1 MPTLQEIQD
10 LRFSALE
17 EAKEEWAGSSHRF
30 GGYQDR
36 VESHMRRPL
45 KSDWSGE
52 AADAAQKRL
61 DRLGQNFQ
69 FGSQECA
76 LIETTIDGFVTEMKE
91 QQKRLRKLLDEAP
104 ARGFK
109 VLPSGEVLYKDEGSI
124 PTGDPDVGTPDKE
137 VERRDLEGEILGI
150 RRTVE
155 EIDGRYSIAIARLQA
170 DRGLKVD
177 GLESERDASDVSQI
191 AGTAVGLHTAPPKG
205 TDPKKVND
213 WWKGL
218 SQEERDEQLALNP
231 DVIGNLDGIPSETR
245 DEANRVN
252 IDRLIDA
259 HPPGTPMSEE
269 QAEQQKGFRAIR
281 DRLDRDD
288 GKVPEP
294 LLLGIEEEGHGRAIL
309 SYGNPDTADNVAAYV
324 PGFSTTLE
332 DVGGDDGDRA
342 HGVWESARETDNHH
356 KTASIVWLGYDAPQ
370 SAEVAL
376 ENDGK
381 RGGADFGNFLDGVQ
395 ATHQGDRPHVTAIG
409 HSYGSFA
416 VGQAAQRPGGIPA
429 DDIILVGSPGTG
441 AQKAEDL
448 GVGKGHVWV
457 GAAENDPVT
466 HAPSKNEAIG
476 SRFGLIGG
484 AIGHMMDP
492 HELWFGQDPASDEF
506 GAIRFGVDP
515 SDPVNGIDSHSRYFD
530 HEDGIEG
537 ESLRNMG
544 RIVAGRPEHVSLQA
558 RR

>member
-1 MPTLQEIQD
+1 MPTLREIQD

-17 EAKEEWAGSSHRF
+17 GAKEEWARSAHRL

-36 VESHMRRPL
+36 VDTYMRRPL
-45 KSDWSGE
+45 KSDWSGD
-52 AADAAQKRL
+52 AADTAQKRL

-91 QQKRLRKLLDEAP
+91 QQKQLRKLLDEAS

-124 PTGDPDVGTPDKE
+124 PTGDPDAGTPDEE
-137 VERRDLEGEILGI
+137 VERRDYEESVFRVL
-150 RRTVE
+150 RTVE

-177 GLESERDASDVSQI
+177 GLESQRDASDISQI
-191 AGTAVGLHTAPPKG
+191 AGTALGLNTAPHQG

-213 WWKGL
+213 WWQGL

-245 DEANRVN
+245 DDANRVN
-252 IDRLIDA
+252 LDRLIDA
-259 HPPGTPMSEE
+259 HPPGTPISEE

-294 LLLGIEEEGHGRAIL
+294 LLLGIAAEGQGRAIL
-309 SYGNPDTADNVAAYV
+309 SYGNPDTADNVSAYV
-324 PGFSTTLE
+324 PGFSTTMS
-332 DVGGDDGDRA
+332 DVGGEDGDRA
-342 HGVWESARETDNHH
+342 KSVWDSASHADANH

-370 SAEVAL
+370 DVDAVSHEEKGA
-376 ENDGK
+376 
-381 RGGADFGNFLDGVQ
+381 RGGADFGAFMDGVQ
-395 ATHQGDRPHVTAIG
+395 ATHEGSRPHVTAIG
-409 HSYGSFA
+409 HSYGSFT
-416 VGQAAQRPGGIPA
+416 VGQAAQRPGGIPV
-429 DDIILVGSPGTG
+429 DDIVLVGSPGTG
-441 AQKAEDL
+441 AEKAEDL

-466 HAPSKNEAIG
+466 HASSKSEVAGTIVG
-476 SRFGLIGG
+476 GPIGG
-484 AIGHMMDP
+484 AIAHWADP
-492 HELWFGQDPASDEF
+492 HRLWFGTDPASEEF
-506 GAIRFGVDP
+506 GGNRFGVAD
-515 SDPVNGIDSHSRYFD
+515 GEQLHSHSNYFKD
-530 HEDGIEG
+530 PDGG
-537 ESLRNMG
+537 ASLGNIG
-544 RIVAGRPEHVSLQA
+544 TIVAGQPEKVSLQE

>member
-17 EAKEEWAGSSHRF
+17 EAKEEWARSAHRF

-36 VESHMRRPL
+36 VDTYMCRPL
-45 KSDWSGE
+45 KSDWSGK
-52 AADAAQKRL
+52 AADAAQVRL
-61 DRLGQNFQ
+61 QRLGQNFQ
-69 FGSQECA
+69 FGSQECT
-76 LIETTIDGFVTEMKE
+76 LIEATLDGFVTEMKE
-91 QQKRLRKLLDEAP
+91 QQKRLGKLLDEA
-104 ARGFK
+104 ASKGLK
-109 VLPSGEVLYKDEGSI
+109 VLPSGEVTYKDEGSI
-124 PTGDPDVGTPDKE
+124 PTGDPDAGPPDAE
-137 VERRDLEGEILGI
+137 IERRDLEGEILGV

-155 EIDGRYSIAIARLQA
+155 EIDGRYTIAIARLQA

-177 GLESERDASDVSQI
+177 RQEYQRDASDISQI
-191 AGTAVGLHTAPPKG
+191 AGSAVGLNSAPHRG
-205 TDPKKVND
+205 TDPKKVHD
-213 WWKGL
+213 WWNGL

-231 DVIGNLDGIPSETR
+231 DAIGNLDGIPADTR

-252 IDRLIDA
+252 LDRLIDA

-269 QAEQQKGFRAIR
+269 QEEKQKGYRAIR

-294 LLLGIEEEGHGRAIL
+294 FLLGIGEEGQGRAIL
-309 SYGNPDTADNVAAYV
+309 SYGNPDKADNVAAYV

-342 HGVWESARETDNHH
+342 RSVWGSSAHADSNHS
-356 KTASIVWLGYDAPQ
+356 TASIVWLGYDAPQ
-370 SAEVAL
+370 SAEVAF
-376 ENDGK
+376 DGPGEQ
-381 RGGADFGNFLDGVQ
+381 GGADFGTFLDGVQ
-395 ATHQGDRPHVTAIG
+395 ATHQGDKPHVTAIG

-416 VGQAAQRPGGIPA
+416 VGQGAQRPGGMPA

-466 HAPSKNEAIG
+466 HLPTKKESLGGTIGVGIG
-476 SRFGLIGG
+476 SIL
-484 AIGHMMDP
+484 DP
-492 HELWFGQDPASDEF
+492 HQLWFGRDPASQEF
-506 GAIRFGVDP
+506 GGIRFGVADGEP
-515 SDPVNGIDSHSRYFD
+515 IHSHSNYFKD
-530 HEDGIEG
+530 PDGG
-537 ESLRNMG
+537 ASLGNIG
-544 RIVAGRPEHVSLQA
+544 AIVAGRPEKVSLQA
-558 RR
+558 GR